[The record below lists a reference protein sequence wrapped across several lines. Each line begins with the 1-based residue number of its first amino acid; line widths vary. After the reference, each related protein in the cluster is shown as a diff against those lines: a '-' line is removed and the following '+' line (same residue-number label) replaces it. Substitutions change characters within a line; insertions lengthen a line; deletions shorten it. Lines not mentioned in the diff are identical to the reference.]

1 MFFAKGVLIEKQLS
15 YLFARLKSMR
25 ANTATRLIALA
36 AVLVAVCS
44 TFSYGQAIGAEIRV
58 DAKTNSIE
66 VAGRFLDGG
75 EIRNIAFE
83 REFAGV
89 SGLAERI
96 SQMRTLGANGKE
108 VTSKA
113 FAPGEFAAAESIGAF
128 SYTIRLDAPDR
139 TGQAHVSWLKNGRG
153 VLFLGDIL
161 PLVLGKAS
169 TSATVRI
176 IDQKV
181 GVAGGC
187 SSLAEGKYECS
198 DRASAVFALSPDLRT
213 VKTAETELNLL
224 IEGAW
229 NFDDQAAA
237 KEAAE
242 LFGTY
247 REVFGGS
254 PQGPFEVVVM
264 KFADE
269 TPPGR
274 FEADTRGRT
283 IVILSSDAPF
293 KSQSMQRL
301 SLQLRHE
308 LFHLWL
314 PNGVALAG
322 RYDWFYEGA
331 ALYMAS
337 RVGLKTN
344 RIRFDDL
351 VSQLSTAIA
360 FDRTSPKGVSLV
372 MAADTRWQGNA
383 TKLYARGM
391 LAAFMLDLELLKRSK
406 TKHSL
411 EDVLRKL
418 FSTHDRRKASKVD
431 ADPAIIEA
439 FSAFNG
445 TGTFAKELVDRT
457 EPLNVAAA
465 LENSGFELADS
476 GRGLK
481 VKENPSSREKAIL
494 NKLGYNNWRKLSR

>member
-1 MFFAKGVLIEKQLS
+1 MFIAKGVLIEKQLF

-25 ANTATRLIALA
+25 ANAGIHLIALA
-36 AVLVAVCS
+36 AVLVAAGA
-44 TFSYGQAIGAEIRV
+44 TFSYGQAIDAEIRL
-58 DAKTNSIE
+58 DAQSNSVE
-66 VAGRFLDGG
+66 VSGRFLDAG
-75 EIRNIAFE
+75 EVRNIAFE
-83 REFAGV
+83 RDFAGV

-96 SQMRTLGANGKE
+96 SQMRTLGANGQE
-108 VTSKA
+108 VASKV
-113 FAPGEFAAAESIGAF
+113 FAPGEYAAAETISAF
-128 SYTIRLDAPDR
+128 SYSVRLDAPDR

-169 TSATVRI
+169 SSATVRI
-176 IDQKV
+176 INAKGISV
-181 GVAGGC
+181 GGC
-187 SSLAEGKYECS
+187 SSLTEGKYACA
-198 DRASAVFALSPDLRT
+198 DRASAVFIISPDLRT
-213 VKTAETELNLL
+213 MKIPDPALNLL

-229 NFDDQAAA
+229 NFDDDAAA

-242 LFGTY
+242 LFETY
-247 REVFGGS
+247 RSVFGGA
-254 PQGPFEVVVM
+254 PQGPFDIVIM

-293 KSQSMQRL
+293 KSQSLQRL

-337 RVGLKTN
+337 RVGLMTN
-344 RIRFDDL
+344 RIRFDDF

-360 FDRTSPKGVSLV
+360 FDRTSPKGVSLA
-372 MAADTRWQGNA
+372 MAGDTRWQGNA
-383 TKLYARGM
+383 TTIYARGM
-391 LAAFMLDLELLKRSK
+391 LAAFILDLELLKRSK
-406 TKHSL
+406 AKHSL
-411 EDVLRKL
+411 EHVLRKL
-418 FSTHDRRKASKVD
+418 FNDHDRRKGSKAEAV
-431 ADPAIIEA
+431 PAILDA
-439 FSAFNG
+439 FAAFDD
-445 TGTFAKELVDRT
+445 TGRLAKELLERS

-465 LENSGFELADS
+465 LENSGFELSDS

-481 VKENPSSREKAIL
+481 VKEKPNSREKAIL